1 MVPRAYSMQQRSEQ
15 VARTRERILDAAVE
29 IFTQRGARGTTMT
42 EVARAADVATA
53 TVTTHF
59 ATPELLLQGVVDRLM
74 AEIEMPDE
82 SIFAGTR
89 STPARLR
96 ALTAAM
102 FAFYERT
109 SQWFALLGAEIADVP
124 VLAQADADFKRAMQR
139 LYTHALAGVTDEAVG
154 KVVAGL
160 VHPGT
165 YFTLRQAGLSV
176 DEATEIVADALTH
189 QARKRPHP
197 PAT

>member
-1 MVPRAYSMQQRSEQ
+1 MAPRAYSMQGRAEQ
-15 VARTRERILDAAVE
+15 VARTRERIVDAAAE
-29 IFTQRGARGTTMT
+29 IFAQRGAAGTTMT

-53 TVTTHF
+53 TVTNHF
-59 ATPELLLQGVVDRLM
+59 ATPEKLLQAVVDRLM
-74 AEIEMPDE
+74 AQIEIPEA

-109 SQWFALLGAEIADVP
+109 NRWFALLGAEITDVP
-124 VLAQADADFKRAMQR
+124 VLAKADADFKRAIQG
-139 LYTHALAGVTDEAVG
+139 LYTQALTDVEDQTVG
-154 KVVAGL
+154 KTVAGL
-160 VHPGT
+160 VHPAT
-165 YFTLRQAGLSV
+165 FTALRQAGLTV
-176 DEATEIVADALTH
+176 DQATDVVADALTH
-189 QARKRPHP
+189 QARRRPHP